1 MSVQI
6 IKKAVKHINIR
17 VKPNQEV
24 ILTAPL
30 KTTDEHIAFV
40 LNKRASWID
49 EKIAFYKEYQDQ
61 KPKEYVSGEGFKYL
75 GRQYRL
81 KVIEGDT
88 ECVKL
93 QKGFFYL
100 YVKDRDNLQRKKR
113 VLNNWYRDKA
123 DEHFQKILKR
133 YQTIVQLEVTNVRV
147 REMRTR
153 WGSCNPAKSF
163 INLNSELIKK
173 PRYCIEYV
181 IFHEL
186 AHLIYPNH
194 SREFYNYLTL
204 HMPDWKK
211 RKSKLEST
219 V

>member
-30 KTTDEHIAFV
+30 KTTDKHIAFV
-40 LNKRASWID
+40 LNKRAAWID

-88 ECVKL
+88 EYVKL

-100 YVKDRDNLQRKKR
+100 YVKDKDNLQRKKR

>member
-1 MSVQI
+1 MAVQI
-6 IKKAVKHINIR
+6 IKKAVKNINIR

-30 KTTDEHIAFV
+30 QTTDEHIAFV
-40 LNKRASWID
+40 LHKRAAWID
-49 EKIAFYKEYQDQ
+49 EKIAYYKEYQPE

-81 KVIEGDT
+81 KVIESDS
-88 ECVKL
+88 EYVKL
-93 QKGFFYL
+93 QRGFFHL
-100 YVKDRDNLQRKKR
+100 YVKDRENVQRKKKLLER
-113 VLNNWYRDKA
+113 WYRDKA

-133 YQTIVQLEVTNVRV
+133 YQSIVQLEVTNVRV

-194 SREFYNYLTL
+194 SSAFYNYLSV
-204 HMPDWKK
+204 HMPDWKR
-211 RKSKLEST
+211 RKLKLESNQ
-219 V
+219 